1 MHFDKTFWG
10 ACASTTL
17 FVLLWSSGAIFA
29 RLGLDHASA
38 FAFLTLRFVL
48 ALGVLLLIGALVR
61 SCLPAR
67 GQRLRTAGTGLL
79 MIGGYSICYLLALDQ
94 GITPGVLA
102 TVLGVQPILTLMLLE
117 RRFAA
122 LRLVG
127 LGLALFGLVLVV
139 WQSIGLARFSA
150 AGTGY
155 ALGALLCMTLGAIA
169 QKGLSQSPLQ
179 ALPLQYAVSLLAC
192 AALLPFQRFEF
203 EWSLD
208 FLGPLLWLGII
219 ISVVAQLLLYRL
231 IRAGNLVNVTS
242 LFYLVPG
249 VTAAM
254 DYLFLGNAMSGLSLA
269 GMVAILLGLVLVFR
283 QPRAAQPARLAEA
296 DGA

>member
-1 MHFDKTFWG
+1 MRFDKTFWG

-17 FVLLWSSGAIFA
+17 FVLLWGSGAIFA

-38 FAFLTLRFVL
+38 FAFLSLRFIL
-48 ALGVLLLIGALVR
+48 ALGVLLLVGALAR
-61 SCLPAR
+61 SWLPAR

-79 MIGGYSICYLLALDQ
+79 MVGGYSICYLLALDQ

-102 TVLGVQPILTLMLLE
+102 TLLGVQPILTLMLLE

-122 LRLVG
+122 LRLA
-127 LGLALFGLVLVV
+127 GLALALLGLVLVV
-139 WQSIGLARFSA
+139 WQSIGLARFSV

-169 QKGLSQSPLQ
+169 QKGLSQAPLQ
-179 ALPLQYAVSLLAC
+179 ALPLQYGASLLLC
-192 AALLPFQRFEF
+192 GLLLPFQRIEVA
-203 EWSLD
+203 WSLD
-208 FLGPLLWLGII
+208 FLVPLLWLGIV

-254 DYLFLGNAMSGLSLA
+254 DCVARGQAMSGRGVA
-269 GMVAILLGLVLVFR
+269 GMAAILLGLALVFR
-283 QPRAAQPARLAEA
+283 QPQADRREALA
-296 DGA
+296 

>member
-1 MHFDKTFWG
+1 MRFDKTFWG
-10 ACASTTL
+10 VCASTTL

-38 FAFLTLRFVL
+38 FAFLALRFLL
-48 ALGVLLLIGALVR
+48 AFGVLLLVGALAHTW
-61 SCLPAR
+61 LPKR
-67 GQRLRTAGTGLL
+67 GLRLHTAGTGLL
-79 MIGGYSICYLLALDQ
+79 MIGSYPICYLLALDH

-122 LRLVG
+122 LRLAG
-127 LGLALFGLVLVV
+127 LMLALCGLVLVV
-139 WQSIGLARFSA
+139 WQSIGLARFSL
-150 AGTGY
+150 AGMAY
-155 ALGALLCMTLGAIA
+155 ALGALLFVTLGAIA
-169 QKGLSQSPLQ
+169 QKGLDQSPLQ
-179 ALPLQYAVSLLAC
+179 ALPLQYGVSLLLC
-192 AALLPFQRFEF
+192 GLFLPFQHLEV

-208 FLGPLLWLGII
+208 FLLPLLWLGVG

-269 GMVAILLGLVLVFR
+269 GMAAILLGLMLVFR
-283 QPRAAQPARLAEA
+283 QPRASGAAPRLAEA
-296 DGA
+296 D